1 MRALSA
7 STFRRILLQPFLIT
21 SLPAPFTRSFA
32 GPETL
37 SPDRSEAL
45 NWALVGG
52 VAVLAEAPK
61 EAGCSRFTLLVLH
74 VFRAYGQMSG
84 LETKVAIEADSKS
97 WP

>member
-7 STFRRILLQPFLIT
+7 STFRRILQPFLIT
-21 SLPAPFTRSFA
+21 SLPAPFTPTFA
-32 GPETL
+32 GRDTL

-61 EAGCSRFTLLVLH
+61 EAGCSRFTFLVLH
-74 VFRAYGQMSG
+74 VFRACGQMSG
-84 LETKVAIEADSKS
+84 LETKVAIEAGSKS